1 MAGWLL
7 KVGRPS
13 GPPACG
19 EEVGEGA
26 ALSGVVEGEG
36 AGAGGVSEAEVGV
49 AWGSGVEAGVI
60 KGDAV
65 GTGLAVKEGWASGV
79 EVGAVTGDAVGAG
92 EGVLAGWAGGAGG
105 CCSHPPPAKLIMAM
119 RTMRYL
125 FMPRNTDASRRGIFK
140 RR

>member
-1 MAGWLL
+1 
-7 KVGRPS
+7 
-13 GPPACG
+13 
-19 EEVGEGA
+19 
-26 ALSGVVEGEG
+26 VEGEG
-36 AGAGGVSEAEVGV
+36 AGAGSVSEAEVGL

-65 GTGLAVKEGWASGV
+65 GTGVAVKEGWGSGV
-79 EVGAVTGDAVGAG
+79 EVGAVTGDAVASGDAVGAG